1 MSEYTFFLYINQ
13 EKSNLINKDNLTVEY
28 KNNSTNNL
36 LNNLYSANEPSWK
49 HNISSEIYEYIYVK
63 FNNNIVATVRIN
75 LNIKELDY
83 GFVLKEHRY
92 NKTKPYDLY
101 QELCNR
107 RVQYITDNYIDRF
120 VLYTKHD
127 RLTLIQKHI
136 NSGLTL
142 INPTNYKT
150 VIPNDEDRN
159 PYWQF
164 EVNRPLKD
172 LIVKLNYSIQGSI
185 CSGIQIADNIIY
197 TAGHCVRHPDRN
209 TAADVNADPISI
221 IYNKRNSQ
229 LQTSNIIK
237 TNSFGY
243 DGTVELDKGIVIHD
257 KPFVSASN
265 VFILSNPEDL
275 PDDFELICFCQ
286 QTCFNQRDFGKRI
299 KIVKN
304 INRNNFQEILND
316 EEYLNF
322 LGTFRNEG
330 DFLELLDYSDDDQFN
345 KSITDL
351 LYKKYTIFKEDTN
364 SFVPGDSGG
373 PFGFFFGPNNKFFA
387 LVGTISFTA
396 AGKYQFMI
404 NASASI
410 KSIRDSE
417 TEINISSSN
426 LKLTIKKPK
435 TVIYT
440 NGDTQHFLES
450 EKKYKYTIV
459 NNPTSQVVNNP
470 TAQVV
475 NNPTAQVVYN
485 PTPQVVNNPTAQV
498 VNNPTAHIPT
508 PRVVNNTT
516 PQVVN
521 LTQKLKP
528 NTIILLSTII
538 PYLFYKEEL
547 KDFDIVTSVLT
558 LVIVEL
564 ISPDKENIFDTVSN
578 FVKTLIYS
586 NKILS
591 GGSKNTINS
600 WNNYI
605 NKIIEQ
611 VTINLTQWYMS
622 NDHSIE
628 NLKSIIKLNSSKKLI
643 KYEYIK
649 DFEHHLDK
657 LEHLK
662 TNKYYKNLLE
672 LLNSTNTKLSPDLIN
687 KILKLILNKQ
697 KVEKLID
704 DQFIKITE
712 YTKILAGLKS
722 DKICNIYDLNINGI
736 TEQTMSNCINDYKKL
751 IKKKSQI
758 DFKLNLIQQ
767 IR

>member
-13 EKSNLINKDNLTVEY
+13 EKSNLINNDNLTVEY

-36 LNNLYSANEPSWK
+36 LNNLYSANDPSWE

-83 GFVLKEHRY
+83 DFVLKEHRY
-92 NKTKPYDLY
+92 NKTEPYDLY
-101 QELCNR
+101 QELYNR

-127 RLTLIQKHI
+127 RLELIQKHI

-142 INPTNYKT
+142 INPTNYKI
-150 VIPNDEDRN
+150 VIPNNEDTN
-159 PYWQF
+159 NYWQF

-172 LIVKLNYSIQGSI
+172 LIVELNYSIQGSI

-197 TAGHCVRHPDRN
+197 TAGHCVRHPDQNR
-209 TAADVNADPISI
+209 APDVNADPISI

-243 DGTVELDKGIVIHD
+243 DGTVEFDKGIVIHD

-286 QTCFNQRDFGKRI
+286 QTCFDQGDFGKRI

-316 EEYLNF
+316 QEYLNF
-322 LGTFRNEG
+322 LGTFRNEE
-330 DFLELLDYSDDDQFN
+330 DFFELLDYSDDDQFN

-351 LYKKYTIFKEDTN
+351 LYKKYTIFIKEDTD

-387 LVGTISFTA
+387 LVGTISLTL

-410 KSIRDSE
+410 ISIRDSE
-417 TEINISSSN
+417 TEINIRDSD

-440 NGDTQHFLES
+440 NEDTQHFLES

-459 NNPTSQVVNNP
+459 NNPTARVVNNP
-470 TAQVV
+470 TA
-475 NNPTAQVVYN
+475 
-485 PTPQVVNNPTAQV
+485 
-498 VNNPTAHIPT
+498 
-508 PRVVNNTT
+508 R
-516 PQVVN
+516 VVN

-649 DFEHHLDK
+649 DFEHHLDE
-657 LEHLK
+657 LEHIK